1 MTSTGYRFDADAFN
15 QTAPEGLYYDP
26 ARGLI
31 AEGMLARQVQTHVL
45 APRPGRTFNTCKLD
59 YLGGNTTLGIHL
71 SEMAPAE
78 SKCRHRQL
86 DETVTLILSGQGR
99 SEYRQRDEGEN
110 LHVQWEAG
118 DVYSIPCNAWHAHM
132 NASDEHPTRKIAFKS
147 GNFVN
152 RILYGSNPLYDQG
165 PRFHDRFD
173 DEPDYFSVQEQVAP
187 DRIRTN
193 FIKQVADQP
202 VPAPDDRLGEG
213 VAVQHY
219 DMTGQRV
226 LDVSVT
232 SIAPD
237 GFVWPHRALA
247 EEAFVVLRGEGR
259 TDIWRDD
266 GTART
271 ISWRAG
277 DVVAPPFGV
286 WRQHANTGMGEVRY
300 LRVRNVFIER
310 ALGVDQP
317 DALHTSLPDR
327 FPRLME
333 PGRRA

>member
-1 MTSTGYRFDADAFN
+1 MTSTRPPFDADAFN
-15 QTAPEGLYYDP
+15 ETAPEGLYYDP
-26 ARGLI
+26 ARGLV
-31 AEGMLARQVQTHVL
+31 ARGMLARQVPTHVL

-59 YLGGNTTLGIHL
+59 HLGGNTTLGIHL
-71 SEMAPAE
+71 SEMAPGE

-86 DETVTLILSGQGR
+86 DETVTLVLSGQGR
-99 SEYRQRDEGEN
+99 SEYRQRDGGDSVQ
-110 LHVQWEAG
+110 VQWEAG
-118 DVYSIPCNAWHAHM
+118 DVYSIPCNAWHAHS
-132 NASDEHPTRKIAFKS
+132 NASDTEPTRKVAFKS
-147 GNFVN
+147 GNLVN
-152 RILYGSNPLYDQG
+152 RILYGDNALYDQG

-202 VPAPDDRLGEG
+202 VPAPDEALGHG

-226 LDVSVT
+226 LAVSLT
-232 SIAPD
+232 SIAAG
-237 GFVWPHRALA
+237 GFVWPHRPLA
-247 EEAFVVLRGEGR
+247 EEAFVVLRGQGR
-259 TDIWRDD
+259 TDIWRED

-271 ISWRAG
+271 IAWGAG
-277 DVVAPPFGV
+277 DVVAPPFDV
-286 WRQHANTGMGEVRY
+286 WRRHANTGTDEVRY

-310 ALGVDQP
+310 ALGVDEP
-317 DALHTSLPDR
+317 GYLRTSLPDR
-327 FPRLME
+327 FPELME